1 MCAVLVVS
9 SELIYALFAILLED
23 KLYPLLPP
31 DTCLAQELAA
41 FKPCFLCSFLRDLP
55 FLYQL
60 LGGTS
65 LLLFLSF
72 ILLPL
77 LHSSHTF
84 LRFHYISLYSLLTLF
99 DCQLESL
106 HSWCKHIPR

>member
-1 MCAVLVVS
+1 MRAVRIAS
-9 SELIYALFAILLED
+9 SELICALSAILLED

-31 DTCLAQELAA
+31 DTCLAQEHAA

-55 FLYQL
+55 FLSQL

-72 ILLPL
+72 YSAP
-77 LHSSHTF
+77 SS
-84 LRFHYISLYSLLTLF
+84 S
-99 DCQLESL
+99 
-106 HSWCKHIPR
+106 